1 MGLSWK
7 SLNLVRSRPHTT
19 PVFQGR
25 RAGLLAVAFVL
36 LVGGIVWGQ
45 FRDRSQAGNEA
56 EKAEAQGDTN
66 RALDLYAK
74 ALASRPEWTEGWWKY
89 GDLLYQDHRF
99 QEAAQAFGRL
109 TRLAPNNPLGFAL
122 LGLCEYELADW
133 NNATLHLN
141 KALNRGGLPRD
152 ISRFAAYHL
161 GLALLRQRNQSGA
174 LLTFKLLFH
183 QDPDYPGLGLALGT
197 AELDLEEP
205 PAATAAVFPAVQI
218 AGSAALAILDGR
230 PADAEKS
237 YRDLIARFPNQAAAH
252 LSFGLFLESQHRDD
266 EATKEFTAE
275 TTVNP
280 TSAVPWLWLA
290 RVAIAQQNPEA
301 ARSYVAHARELD
313 PKDPLSFLI
322 EGRSF
327 MLEHRWEQALIP
339 LRVAEDGAPQSSE
352 VHYALASVYGALHRG
367 QEADK
372 ERQLFLQ
379 AQSDDAPEEDTN
391 R

>member
-1 MGLSWK
+1 MRRKTHYPLSMA
-7 SLNLVRSRPHTT
+7 
-19 PVFQGR
+19 F
-25 RAGLLAVAFVL
+25 LLAWL
-36 LVGGIVWGQ
+36 LIAPSPLLLCGALQAQSRDTTLGIEA
-45 FRDRSQAGNEA
+45 DRAA
-56 EKAEAQGDTN
+56 AQDDTN

-74 ALASRPEWTEGWWKY
+74 ALASKPDWTEGWWKY
-89 GDLLYQDHRF
+89 GDLLYQARRF

-109 TRLAPNNPLGFAL
+109 TRLAPNNSLGFAL

-141 KALNRGGLPRD
+141 KALNRGGLPPD

-161 GLALLRQRNQSGA
+161 GLALLRQRNQGGA

-183 QDPDYPGLGLALGT
+183 QDPDYPGLGLVLGT
-197 AELDLEEP
+197 AELSLEQP
-205 PAATAAVFPAVQI
+205 PVATAATFPAAQI
-218 AGSAALAILDGR
+218 AGNAALAILSAR
-230 PADAEKS
+230 SADAEKS
-237 YRDLIARFPNQAAAH
+237 YRDLVVQFPNQASAH

-266 EATKEFTAE
+266 EAAKEFTAE
-275 TTVNP
+275 TKVNP

-301 ARSYVAHARELD
+301 ARSYAAHARELD
-313 PKDPLSFLI
+313 PKDPLSLLI

-339 LRVAEDGAPQSSE
+339 LRAAEDAVPQSSE
-352 VHYALASVYGALHRG
+352 VHYALASVYSALHRG

-379 AQSDDAPEEDTN
+379 AQSADGPEEDA
-391 R
+391 RR

>member
-1 MGLSWK
+1 M
-7 SLNLVRSRPHTT
+7 RRTPHT
-19 PVFQGR
+19 PLSLAF
-25 RAGLLAVAFVL
+25 LLACVL
-36 LVGGIVWGQ
+36 TAASTLLLSGALWGQ
-45 FRDRSQAGNEA
+45 SRDGSQLENQAQR
-56 EKAEAQGDTN
+56 AEAQGDTN

-74 ALASRPEWTEGWWKY
+74 ALAAKPDWIEGWWKY
-89 GDLLYQDHRF
+89 GDLLYQAHRF

-133 NNATLHLN
+133 NNAALHLN
-141 KALNRGGLPRD
+141 KALNRGGLPPD

-174 LLTFKLLFH
+174 LLTFKVLFH

-205 PAATAAVFPAVQI
+205 PAPTGQVFRAAQI
-218 AGSAALAILDGR
+218 AGSAALAILNAR

-237 YRDLIARFPNQAAAH
+237 YRDLIAQFPNQTCAH

-275 TTVNP
+275 TKVNP

-379 AQSDDAPEEDTN
+379 AQSADTPEEDA
-391 R
+391 RR